1 MKKEIEQSDLTLLE
15 IGNRIQ
21 ERRKELNLTL
31 QEVADIVGV
40 ASSTIQ
46 RYEKGLIAKMKLPV
60 IESIAKAIN
69 VNPTWLIKK
78 DAQMTTNISDELYLK
93 TYKENIEKNTLHLTI
108 NLKPFTEYS
117 RKKELLISYF
127 DKLNVTGMDE
137 AIKRVSELT
146 EINKYIEDNIIESRV
161 KEKESKYTLA
171 AHDDNLD
178 SETAKKNLNKAKEI
192 FKQMDEE

>member
-21 ERRKELNLTL
+21 ERRKELKLTL
-31 QEVADIVGV
+31 QEVGDIVGV

-69 VNPTWLIKK
+69 VNPVWLIRK
-78 DAQMTTNISDELYLK
+78 DAKKETELADFEFINK
-93 TYKENIEKNTLHLTI
+93 INTEKVKNTLTF
-108 NLKPFTEYS
+108 NNKECFD
-117 RKKELLISYF
+117 KKNIFIQYF
-127 DKLNVTGMDE
+127 DKLNAIGQDE
-137 AIKRVSELT
+137 AIKRVAELT
-146 EINKYIEDNIIESRV
+146 EISKYIEN
-161 KEKESKYTLA
+161 KEYTLA

-178 SETAKKNLNKAKEI
+178 SETAKRNLNKAKEI
-192 FKQMDEE
+192 FKQMDEEE